1 MSIPDEGLSPPS
13 RPDEAS
19 FWKKI
24 RGQFL
29 LGPGEIYLNTGSFG
43 AVPRPVFD
51 CAIDAMRRRELN
63 PTRQVEAGSL
73 GVSEARRRLGVFLN
87 VAPEDLALTFNVTMS
102 INMIV
107 HGLTW
112 EAGDE
117 ILTSDQEYGA
127 IDNCLHLAT
136 RKYGVAVKRAQI
148 PIPPP
153 GPEAILDAF
162 AQGITPR
169 TRLIVVS
176 HIATRTGL
184 ITPLKRLAELARERC
199 VLIAVDGAH
208 APGMIPLD
216 LTDLGCDFYG
226 GNCHKWLCAPKGTGF
241 LHARP
246 EVQSRLRHV
255 VVSWG
260 YSQQG
265 ATQGADERPQING
278 RPALHGLEMWGTRD
292 LAHFEAVGA
301 AVDFQER
308 IGRERIA
315 ARGRRIAGYLRE
327 RMRELDGV
335 RLLTPATPEMSGS
348 ISSFELSG
356 FDGVNVGKELYERH
370 RITVPCNPTWMRVS
384 THYYNGFEEVD
395 ALLEG
400 LKALRVR

>member
-1 MSIPDEGLSPPS
+1 MPAKPEE
-13 RPDEAS
+13 EA

-24 RGQFL
+24 RSQFL
-29 LGPGEIYLNTGSFG
+29 LGPGEVYLNTGSFG

-51 CAIDAMRRRELN
+51 CATEAMRRRELN
-63 PTRQVEAGSL
+63 PTRQVEAGNL
-73 GVSEARRRLGVFLN
+73 GVSEARKKLSSFLN
-87 VAPEDLALTFNVTMS
+87 VIPEDLAFTFNVTMS

-107 HGLTW
+107 YGLTW

-117 ILTSDQEYGA
+117 ILASDQEYGA
-127 IDNCLHLAT
+127 IDNCLHHAT
-136 RKYGVAVKRAQI
+136 QKYGVVVTRAQV
-148 PIPPP
+148 PIPLTD
-153 GPEAILDAF
+153 AKTILEAF
-162 AQGITPR
+162 AKAITPR
-169 TRLIVVS
+169 TRLMLVS
-176 HIATRTGL
+176 HVATRTGL
-184 ITPLKRLAELARERC
+184 ITPLRRLAELAHERG

-246 EVQSRLRHV
+246 EVQSMLRHV

-265 ATQGADERPQING
+265 MEPGDDGRPQING
-278 RPALHGLEMWGTRD
+278 RSAMHGLEMWGTRD

-301 AVDFQER
+301 AVDFQEG

-315 ARGRRIAGYLRE
+315 GRGRQLAGYLRE
-327 RMRELDGV
+327 RMREVDGV
-335 RLLTPATPEMSGS
+335 RLLTPTIPEMSGS
-348 ISSFELSG
+348 LSAFELSG
-356 FDGVNVGKELYERH
+356 FDGVNVGKELYERC

-395 ALLEG
+395 ALVEG
-400 LKALRVR
+400 LKALRGQR